1 MVEVESTHVQG
12 GGSQV
17 QTLMVLMVL
26 TNILVPIMLTNI
38 LAMMGNVLMMLTE
51 IVMTRML

>member
-1 MVEVESTHVQG
+1 M
-12 GGSQV
+12 
-17 QTLMVLMVL
+17 L
-26 TNILVPIMLTNI
+26 TNILVLIMLTNI

>member
-1 MVEVESTHVQG
+1 MVEVESPHVQG

-38 LAMMGNVLMMLTE
+38 LVIMGNVLMMLTE

>member
-38 LAMMGNVLMMLTE
+38 LAIMGNVLMMLTE

>member
-1 MVEVESTHVQG
+1 MVEVESPHVQG

-26 TNILVPIMLTNI
+26 TNILVLIMLTNI

-51 IVMTRML
+51 IVKTRML

>member
-17 QTLMVLMVL
+17 QTLMLLMVL

-38 LAMMGNVLMMLTE
+38 LAIMGNVLMMLTE